1 MPFAMANKF
10 CGAAH
15 TLRIQ

>member
-1 MPFAMANKF
+1 MPFATANKF